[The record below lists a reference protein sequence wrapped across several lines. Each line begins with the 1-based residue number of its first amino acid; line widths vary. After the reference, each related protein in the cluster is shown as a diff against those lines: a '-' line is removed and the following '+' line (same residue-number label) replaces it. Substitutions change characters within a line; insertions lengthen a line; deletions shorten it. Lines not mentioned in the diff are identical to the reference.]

1 MVFFSNIT
9 PYRLTSVV
17 ILGTQYKVKKC
28 WLAVGQGENLLP
40 KFGFLI
46 DILVYGNPMN
56 VIFVCKLSKTIRY
69 NCRFGAFEVD
79 VDNFQT
85 VCFFATSLK
94 FRYLFSLT
102 NVDEL
107 CLIKSKYNILN
118 LD

>member
-46 DILVYGNPMN
+46 DILVYGNPN
-56 VIFVCKLSKTIRY
+56 ECHFCVQI
-69 NCRFGAFEVD
+69 
-79 VDNFQT
+79 
-85 VCFFATSLK
+85 
-94 FRYLFSLT
+94 
-102 NVDEL
+102 
-107 CLIKSKYNILN
+107 IKNY
-118 LD
+118 